1 LVLKFRFMLYHYLA
15 ADKNGKILEGDLDA
29 DNLEQVLR
37 FLGGKELRP
46 ISVQPVKETVSRVR
60 SLAGGIKISD
70 KVFLTKYLSL
80 MLKVGTDLLS
90 AINILIADFDK
101 PAMKSFLLEVRE
113 NLTKGQPFYTAFE
126 RHPKVFSPVFVNL
139 VKAAEASG
147 NLQQT
152 FEDLS
157 KSLQEEAEL
166 RNRVRGALIY
176 PIILL
181 VTSVLVSFF
190 LITFALPKIAK
201 VFAETGIKPP
211 LFSRIVFGVGL
222 FVNENIWWF
231 AALFIIIVGPGTYFF
246 WRTTIGRQIVAR
258 VLGKMPII
266 KNIYRDL
273 AIQRFAATFSALMRA
288 GLPIMQT
295 TQLTAEV
302 VGAEEFRVSLNRI
315 ANEGLAKGLTI
326 GEAFRRE
333 TVFPKVVTNLVAI
346 SERAGHLDEVL
357 KTLADFYA
365 SKVDSNV
372 KTLVSFLEPAL
383 LLIMGIMVATIALS
397 IIVPIYQLTAK
408 F

>member
-1 LVLKFRFMLYHYLA
+1 MLYHYLA
-15 ADKNGKILEGDLDA
+15 ADNNGRIAEGDLDA
-29 DNLEQVLR
+29 DNLEQVLG
-37 FLGGKELRP
+37 FLSSKELRP
-46 ISVQPVKETVSRVR
+46 ISIKPIQENLSGFQ
-60 SLAGGIKISD
+60 SFFGEIKIAD

-113 NLTKGQPFYTAFE
+113 NLTKGQPFYAAFE

-139 VKAAEASG
+139 IKAAEASG

-157 KSLQEEAEL
+157 KSLQEEADL
-166 RNRVRGALIY
+166 RNRIRGAFIY

-181 VTSVLVSFF
+181 ITSFLVLIF
-190 LITFALPKIAK
+190 LVTFALPKIAK
-201 VFAETGIKPP
+201 VFLETGIKPP
-211 LFSRIVFGVGL
+211 TFSRLVFGIGL
-222 FVNENIWWF
+222 FINDNIWWF
-231 AALFIIIVGPGTYFF
+231 ISLFIIIVGPGVYFF
-246 WRTTIGRQIVAR
+246 WKTSTGRRMLTMIFS
-258 VLGKMPII
+258 KMPIVR
-266 KNIYRDL
+266 NIYRDL
-273 AIQRFAATFSALMRA
+273 AVQRFAATFSALMKA
-288 GLPIMQT
+288 GLPIIQT
-295 TQLTAEV
+295 THLTASI
-302 VGAEEFRVSLNRI
+302 VGVEEFRVSLERI

-326 GEAFRRE
+326 GDAFRRE
-333 TVFPKVVTNLVAI
+333 TVFPRVVSNLVAI
-346 SERAGHLDEVL
+346 SERAGHLEEVL

-365 SKVDSNV
+365 SKVDGNV

-397 IIVPIYQLTAK
+397 IIIPIYQLTAQ